1 MPTKPKTEAFD
12 TLIVH
17 GLRKDV
23 SSTGSLVP
31 PIHMSSTFRFDT
43 AAHGASIFDG
53 SQEGYVYTRIGNPT
67 VDLLQ
72 EKAAALEGG
81 EAAVATASGMAAV
94 AAAALSMARPG
105 DNFLSC
111 STVYGGTFA
120 FFDQHL
126 RRFDI
131 EARFI
136 SPSQSA
142 SKASIISR
150 IDQHTRFLYVETPA
164 NPTLAVVDIALWAD
178 IAHQNKLQL
187 VVDNTFATPYLQT
200 PLKLGADLVIHSA
213 TKYLGGHADLVG
225 GLIVGNHKNVEQI
238 RSRYLHHFGP
248 ILSPFNAWLLL
259 RGIKTLAVRMQRHCA
274 NARQIAR
281 YLEAH
286 PQVDKVFYPGLPS
299 HSEHA
304 LACSQMRDFG
314 GMLAFEIAGGLAS
327 GKVMMDHVRLC
338 TLAVSLGDCDSL
350 IQHPASMTHATYS
363 PQQRMAAGI
372 SDGLIRLS
380 VGIEDANDI
389 IADLERALAAV

>member
-1 MPTKPKTEAFD
+1 MPPKPKPKGLD

-17 GLRKDV
+17 GLPKDL
-23 SSTGSLVP
+23 STAGSLAP
-31 PIHMSSTFRFDT
+31 PIHMTSAFRFDST
-43 AAHGASIFDG
+43 DHGASIFDG
-53 SQEGYVYTRIGNPT
+53 SQKGYVYTRISNPT

-72 EKAAALEGG
+72 EKGATLEGG

-94 AAAALSMARPG
+94 AAVAMSMARPG
-105 DNFLSC
+105 DNFISC

-120 FFDQHL
+120 FFDQDL

-136 SPSQSA
+136 PPTLA
-142 SKASIISR
+142 TKAANITSR
-150 IDQHTRFLYVETPA
+150 IDQRTRFLYVESPA
-164 NPTLAVVDIALWAD
+164 NPTLAIVDIALWAKV
-178 IAHQNKLQL
+178 AHQNGLLL
-187 VVDNTFATPYLQT
+187 VVDNTFATPYLQK
-200 PLKLGADLVIHSA
+200 PLELGADLVIHSA

-225 GLIVGNHKNVEQI
+225 GLIIGDLKSIGKI
-238 RSRYLHHFGP
+238 RDLYLHHFGP

-274 NARQIAR
+274 NAMQIAR

-286 PQVDKVFYPGLPS
+286 PKAAQVYYPGLPS
-299 HSEHA
+299 HPGHT
-304 LACSQMRDFG
+304 LARRQMRDFG
-314 GMLAFEIAGGLAS
+314 GMIAFEVAGGLIA
-327 GKVMMDHVRLC
+327 GKTVMDQVRLC

-363 PQQRMAAGI
+363 SQQRQAAGI

-380 VGIEDANDI
+380 VGIEDAGDI
-389 IADLERALAAV
+389 IADLDQALASI